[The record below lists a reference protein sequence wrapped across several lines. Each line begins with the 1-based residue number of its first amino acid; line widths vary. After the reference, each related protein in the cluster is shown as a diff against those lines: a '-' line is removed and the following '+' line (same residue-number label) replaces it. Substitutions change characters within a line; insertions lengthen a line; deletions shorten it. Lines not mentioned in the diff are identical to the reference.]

1 MLDNKSLQKLAKLAR
16 IEIKKEDE
24 EKILNLLNNDII
36 TVKAVN
42 DINTDGL
49 EPLINP
55 YDMQLIVHKD
65 EITDGEK
72 QEELMKCAPKS
83 MYNYFIVPKVVE

>member
-1 MLDNKSLQKLAKLAR
+1 MLDNKNLQKLAKLAR
-16 IEIKKEDE
+16 IEVKEEDE
-24 EKILNLLNNDII
+24 EKILNLLNNDIV

-42 DINTDGL
+42 DIDTEGL

-55 YDMQLIVHKD
+55 YDMQLITHKD
-65 EITDGEK
+65 EITDGDK
-72 QEELMKCAPKS
+72 QEELIKCSPKS

>member
-1 MLDNKSLQKLAKLAR
+1 MLDSKSLQKLAKLAR
-16 IEIKKEDE
+16 IEVKEEDE
-24 EKILNLLNNDII
+24 EKILNLLNEDII

-42 DINTDGL
+42 DIDTEGL

-65 EITDGEK
+65 EITDGDK
-72 QEELMKCAPKS
+72 QEELMKCTPKS
-83 MYNYFIVPKVVE
+83 MYNYYIVPKVVE

>member
-42 DINTDGL
+42 DIDTSGL

-65 EITDGEK
+65 EITDGDK
-72 QEELMKCAPKS
+72 QEELMKCASKS